1 MITSFFY
8 NLSRATIA
16 FIIIVNFV
24 LKNVKKILTNSSTE
38 VIFRISLC
46 LNYSTKTIAHAK
58 EN

>member
-38 VIFRISLC
+38 IVFCIPLC
-46 LNYSTKTIAHAK
+46 LNYLTKTIAHAK